1 MWYVQTSRRQFCDD
15 IDRFLRVSF
24 VDEDWE
30 KMHSVN
36 LCSRPSSSGDLVEGK
51 FCLNVCFE
59 IWTNWEHGWEIS
71 RTSKTWRNM
80 PPDLANPLNLL
91 KKLPTSTRKLSLRKS
106 MLKYESSNT
115 KLDVLSWSK
124 YQPCYLNLQIITLL
138 SMLGISDE
146 VFERKQRVVVSQL
159 DDMLTDSNKAQEFL
173 EFPESN
179 DQGTKT
185 MLITTPTAS
194 TLEPVVVA
202 KISCYHPGDVRVL
215 KAVDVRGL
223 HVPHE

>member
-1 MWYVQTSRRQFCDD
+1 
-15 IDRFLRVSF
+15 
-24 VDEDWE
+24 
-30 KMHSVN
+30 
-36 LCSRPSSSGDLVEGK
+36 
-51 FCLNVCFE
+51 
-59 IWTNWEHGWEIS
+59 
-71 RTSKTWRNM
+71 M

-91 KKLPTSTRKLSLRKS
+91 EKLPTSTRKLSLRKS

-115 KLDVLSWSK
+115 KLGVLSWSK

-185 MLITTPTAS
+185 MLITTPTTS
-194 TLEPVVVA
+194 SLGPVVVA